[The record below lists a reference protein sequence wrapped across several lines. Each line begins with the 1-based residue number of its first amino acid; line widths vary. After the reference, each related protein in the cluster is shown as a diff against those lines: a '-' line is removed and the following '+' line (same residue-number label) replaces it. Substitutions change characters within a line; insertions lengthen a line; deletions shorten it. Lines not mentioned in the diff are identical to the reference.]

1 MEWETHIGRRIREWR
16 EREDMTLER
25 LGELTHL
32 DPSFLWRVEA
42 GKEDISA
49 RNLCKLAKALNTDV
63 RNLFLQTD
71 LDVAFLQKRAME
83 KVKQAQ
89 AMLEDLRVQ
98 ARAKGLLKG
107 LLGEAL
113 EGMGEVLKAIWVA
126 IPISEEL
133 DRELRGLTRPAQR
146 VIRFLLEEGDEEG
159 RYQGPKREIARAI
172 QRSIQTVTNGIKE
185 LEAKGLISVERG
197 GGRNRPNRYKV
208 SARLLRLWRG
218 GKGETADEI

>member
-83 KVKQAQ
+83 KVRQAQ